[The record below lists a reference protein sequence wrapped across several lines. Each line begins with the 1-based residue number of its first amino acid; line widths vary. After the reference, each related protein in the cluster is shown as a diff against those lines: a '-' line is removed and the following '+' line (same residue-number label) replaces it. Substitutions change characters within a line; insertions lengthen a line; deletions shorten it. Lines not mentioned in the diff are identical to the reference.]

1 MTGTGPTKGD
11 PTDAARRVRLIWRT
25 DAGGRLTFDNVP
37 TELAAVTEAL
47 SGQSWPKKDELS
59 RALDTEKTFVGCPA
73 DLPLASGIDAKAMFS
88 ATPLT
93 TADGVFDG
101 FRGFALVTLPTL
113 PPPTPVRLPERPA
126 RFVMPPSDDT
136 SGLTEVERQAF
147 RDIARALGARPS
159 SPPRTPQTVS
169 PVTSQP
175 PASPEETVTQ
185 TAPVPTDAGLA
196 RAILDRLPRGILVS
210 RGEVPILMN
219 KTLCDWLGYTDID
232 AFHGVGGLDELF
244 GRRDPQRHSSEDDGA
259 MLVKR
264 QDGTLVALSVT
275 LQRIVWDDLP
285 ASLML
290 FEKPADED
298 FFPKAANDD
307 ELEDAAGVTA
317 SEWQGILDTA
327 LDGVVVLD
335 HDSRIVALNRSA
347 EALFGCAS
355 ERVQGERFVTLF
367 SDDTA
372 ARALDYFEGLKDNG
386 VASILND
393 GREVVGLT
401 ETGGRIPLYMTMGRI
416 GSDAHP
422 KFCAVLS
429 DITNFKRAERDF
441 TEARRAAELASARKS
456 DFIARIS
463 HEIRTPLSAIVGF
476 AELMRDERFGPL
488 GNPRY
493 RDYVGDIL
501 KSSELVLDLINDLL
515 DLSKIEAGRA
525 DLDFREVAIPAILSE
540 ALGMVQESAH
550 RGRVFVRVST
560 PQHLPQIVA
569 DPRALKQILINLLS
583 NAIKFTPEGGQV
595 ILSTALTPAGE
606 VAIRIKDTGIG
617 MSDSEIT
624 TALEPF
630 RQVATTRSTG
640 GTGLGLPLTKALVEA
655 NRATMAIKSARGT
668 GTLVEITFPP
678 TRVLADR

>member
-1 MTGTGPTKGD
+1 MTGTGPAKGN
-11 PTDAARRVRLIWRT
+11 PTDATRRVRLIWRT
-25 DAGGRLTFDNVP
+25 DAAGRLSFDNVP
-37 TELAAVTEAL
+37 AELVSLTETL
-47 SGQSWPKKDELS
+47 SGQAWPKRDELG
-59 RALDTEKTFVGCPA
+59 RALDAEETFVGCPA
-73 DLPLASGIDAKAMFS
+73 EVTLAPGIEAKALFS

-93 TADGVFDG
+93 TTGGAFDG
-101 FRGFALVTLPTL
+101 FRGFAVVTLPTAI
-113 PPPTPVRLPERPA
+113 PRPATVPERPA
-126 RFVMPPSDDT
+126 RAPAPPSDDH
-136 SGLTEVERQAF
+136 SGLTEIERQAF

-159 SPPRTPQTVS
+159 APAATSEAITP
-169 PVTSQP
+169 
-175 PASPEETVTQ
+175 AETE
-185 TAPVPTDAGLA
+185 TAPPTLTVAHAASLPAEFGLA
-196 RAILDRLPRGILVS
+196 RTILDRLPRGILVS
-210 RGEVPILMN
+210 RGDVPVLMN
-219 KTLCDWLGYTDID
+219 KTLCDWLGYADID
-232 AFHGVGGLDELF
+232 SFHALGGLDQLF
-244 GRRDPQRHSSEDDGA
+244 GGRNPQRHAPDGDGA
-259 MLVKR
+259 MLIR
-264 QDGTLVALSVT
+264 REDGTLIALSVT

-290 FEKPADED
+290 FEKPAEES
-298 FFPKAANDD
+298 FLPQASNDD
-307 ELEDAAGVTA
+307 EMELAAGVSA
-317 SEWQGILDTA
+317 SEWRGILDTA

-335 HDSRIVALNRSA
+335 HDGRIVTLNRPA
-347 EALFGCAS
+347 EALFGCSS

-393 GREVVGLT
+393 GREVIGLT

-429 DITNFKRAERDF
+429 DITQFKRAERDF

-463 HEIRTPLSAIVGF
+463 HEIRTPLSAMIGF
-476 AELMRDERFGPL
+476 AEVMREERFGAL

-501 KSSELVLDLINDLL
+501 KSGELVLDLINDLL

-560 PQHLPQIVA
+560 PQHLPHIVA

-595 ILSTALTPAGE
+595 ILSTALTPSGE

>member
-1 MTGTGPTKGD
+1 MEKIS
-11 PTDAARRVRLIWRT
+11 RVRLLWRT
-25 DAGGRLTFDNVP
+25 DAAGCLAFEGGPPEFRPFIETMSGRTWPQKDA
-37 TELAAVTEAL
+37 LAEAL
-47 SGQSWPKKDELS
+47 ARRE
-59 RALDTEKTFVGCPA
+59 TFTGCPGE
-73 DLPLASGIDAKAMFS
+73 LPLGAGSHAKALFS

-93 TADGVFDG
+93 NADGMFEG
-101 FRGFALVTLPTL
+101 FRGFALVTLPEPQSKPSS
-113 PPPTPVRLPERPA
+113 PPAAKPTRLIPVQN
-126 RFVMPPSDDT
+126 DDY
-136 SGLTEVERQAF
+136 SGLTDIERQAF
-147 RDIARALGARPS
+147 RDIARALGAPS
-159 SPPRTPQTVS
+159 AGPSKSAPAAEPASVKTAPFAE
-169 PVTSQP
+169 PDAPAAP
-175 PASPEETVTQ
+175 PALLSS
-185 TAPVPTDAGLA
+185 DGGLA
-196 RAILDRLPRGILVS
+196 RAILDRLPHGVLVS

-219 KTLCDWLGYTDID
+219 KALCQWLGYADID
-232 AFHGVGGLDELF
+232 AFHALGGIDHLF
-244 GRRDPQRHSSEDDGA
+244 GGRDPQSYASDDAGA
-259 MLVKR
+259 MLVK
-264 QDGTLVALSVT
+264 QKGGGFIALSVT
-275 LQRIVWDDLP
+275 LQRIMWDDLP

-290 FEKPADED
+290 FEKPLH
-298 FFPKAANDD
+298 DD
-307 ELEDAAGVTA
+307 SAPHSDRDHIDDDTAVVSA

-335 HDSRIVALNRSA
+335 QDGRIVALNRPA
-347 EALFGCAS
+347 EALFGCSS

-372 ARALDYFEGLKDNG
+372 ARAQDYFEGLKDNG

-401 ETGGRIPLYMTMGRI
+401 EEGGRIPLYMTMGRI
-416 GSDAHP
+416 GSEPHP
-422 KFCAVLS
+422 KYCAVLS
-429 DITNFKRAERDF
+429 DMTQFKRAERDF

-463 HEIRTPLSAIVGF
+463 HEIRTPLSAIIGF
-476 AELMRDERFGPL
+476 AEIMREERFGTL
-488 GNPRY
+488 GNSRY

-525 DLDFREVAIPAILSE
+525 DLDFRDVAVPAILSE
-540 ALGMVQESAH
+540 VLGLVQDSAH

-560 PQHLPQIVA
+560 PQHLPHIVA

-595 ILSTALTPAGE
+595 ILSTQQTPSGE
-606 VAIRIKDTGIG
+606 VTIRIKDTGIG

-630 RQVATTRSTG
+630 RQVTTTRSTG

-655 NRATMAIKSARGT
+655 NRATMAIKSAPGS